1 MLNINLNRN
10 LNVNLNTRINTSL
23 NGFVHNGDHTGARR
37 MPLVKRKHQPTTTI
51 TLRVPLPLKGE
62 LEALRKL
69 ALKADVDFTASIGEM
84 ITAMFKS
91 MRGELEALTG
101 KGGHI
106 NGTASSTKEA

>member
-1 MLNINLNRN
+1 MNLNLN
-10 LNVNLNTRINTSL
+10 LNARINPNL
-23 NGFVHNGDHTGARR
+23 NGFVHNGDHPGARR

-51 TLRVPLPLKGE
+51 TLRVPLALKGE

-84 ITAMFKS
+84 VTGMFKS

-101 KGGHI
+101 KGVHA
-106 NGTASSTKEA
+106 NGTASSGKEA